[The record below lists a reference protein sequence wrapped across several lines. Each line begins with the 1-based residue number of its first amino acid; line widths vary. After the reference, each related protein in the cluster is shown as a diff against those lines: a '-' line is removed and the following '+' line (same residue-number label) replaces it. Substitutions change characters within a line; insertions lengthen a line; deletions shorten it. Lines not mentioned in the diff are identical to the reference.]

1 VIGGVFYFLT
11 SYRAEKEKTEGKKP
25 RIGLRRKNGRKKIEG
40 LHGEKPKETKGTKT
54 AWGKTEGNQ
63 RNKDCMGKNRRKPKE
78 QNRKRNQKEPQRIN
92 REEKTEGLHGKRRRK
107 SKEQN
112 QKRKPQRREKT
123 EETNQT

>member
-63 RNKDCMGKNRRKPKE
+63 RNKTGREIRRNHNASTERKKQKDCMGKGEGNRRNKTRRENLNGEKK
-78 QNRKRNQKEPQRIN
+78 QKRQ
-92 REEKTEGLHGKRRRK
+92 TKRR
-107 SKEQN
+107 
-112 QKRKPQRREKT
+112 KT
-123 EETNQT
+123 